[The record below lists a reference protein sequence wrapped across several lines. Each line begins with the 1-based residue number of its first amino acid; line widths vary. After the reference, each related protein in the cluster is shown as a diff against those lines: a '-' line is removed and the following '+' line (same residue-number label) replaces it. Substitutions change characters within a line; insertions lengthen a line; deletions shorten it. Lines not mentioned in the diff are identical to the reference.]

1 MSLTKFELQDIWHIL
16 QPQAINQEKT
26 NTHLLNVVIQLTRIA
41 DELKKSNSLEH
52 VLTQDELD
60 FLCKKKVVKKRK
72 PRRSKGEIKGEITR
86 KYIKKLNKGIK
97 KNADT

>member
-1 MSLTKFELQDIWHIL
+1 MSLDKFDIQDIWHIL

-26 NTHLLNVVIQLTRIA
+26 NKLLERIA
-41 DELKKSNSLEH
+41 VALERANSLEH
-52 VLTQDELD
+52 ILTQDELD

-86 KYIKKLNKGIK
+86 KYIKKLNKENK
-97 KNADT
+97 

>member
-1 MSLTKFELQDIWHIL
+1 MLDKFELQDIWHIL

-26 NTHLLNVVIQLTRIA
+26 NKLLERIA
-41 DELKKSNSLEH
+41 VALERANSLEH